1 MSKSD
6 APVRGVMWWVLV
18 PLLSVGLLTAVPF
31 GWLAGRAKR
40 VRNTLIA
47 AAYAVAAVLVIV
59 FVPEDETDNWA
70 VALGA
75 CAWIVGTAHTAAV
88 MSVLR
93 RGRGGGRERSTG
105 EVNREVLRAAMERED
120 LRRKARGLLAEHPVA
135 AAEMRIGR
143 PDLPRTFDDGGL
155 IDVNTVPADVL
166 VRHLG
171 WPAER
176 AAEVVAVRERLGR
189 FADGKELIAFTELS
203 PTRVDAARAVL
214 VYSA

>member
-6 APVRGVMWWVLV
+6 APVRGAMWWVLV

-31 GWLAGRAKR
+31 GWLAGRTKR
-40 VRNTLIA
+40 ARNTAIA
-47 AAYAVAAVLVIV
+47 VAYAVAALLALVFI
-59 FVPEDETDNWA
+59 PEDETDNWA
-70 VALGA
+70 VALAA
-75 CAWIVGTAHTAAV
+75 CVWIVGTAHTAAV

-93 RGRGGGRERSTG
+93 RGRGAAGRSTG

-120 LRRKARGLLAEHPVA
+120 LRRKARALLAEHPVA

-155 IDVNTVPADVL
+155 IDVNAVPADVL